1 MKSLCLF
8 LALACCSLLSAQY
21 TGGSSDGDDEDEIL
35 NKLFNGNTATATGF
49 VFLTHPSNTTV
60 WKNDVSAMVDV
71 VSSNNLQFGGSTS
84 ITLSLASNPG
94 TATLSGT
101 TTLNAS
107 SGRAGFS
114 GLYLDKSGSG
124 YTLSA
129 SATGL
134 NSATGNT
141 FNVSAASLSMRSQPP
156 SYTYTTQAFG
166 LSVAVVDANGT
177 QLTLANPSLSL
188 SIATNPGSSTLSGTT
203 TVQASA
209 GLATFS
215 GLSLNNEGMGYVLQ
229 IANPDMNS
237 LNTQAFDVLSNL
249 AFFGGSSDG
258 DDVATLTATLPVSGH
273 RFWIGGLGAIS
284 TDWNDALN
292 WLPNTAVPG
301 QSDRI
306 ALEPNNNGHNP
317 ILDQNRTVNS
327 LNFNGANK
335 KVELGNYTLTLTAD
349 ATGVNSNNYFK
360 TNGSGKL
367 KRLAIPNNEGFTFP
381 VGNSAYNPISITN
394 RTGTPDDFSVR
405 VLDEIYEYGTFGNPN
420 TEPRV
425 KRTWDIDKLNPTA
438 NAGNG
443 VDFSFNWNSNEVSN
457 PAPSNYTL
465 FHHDANGNGWGQV
478 VTGTRDQNFNPAANS
493 MIWSGYKG
501 SFSPFGIGDQNAP
514 LPVELLY
521 FTAECKPQGT
531 ALRWATASEVNS
543 AYFELQRSDNMIHW
557 TLLKTIPALGF
568 HSSTYH
574 YPEVLDTEPS
584 QATRYYRLKQ
594 VDFDGKHEY
603 FQAVAAFCPGS
614 ATAISLYPNPAA
626 EQLHIQGAKAGDPWE
641 ILDMTGRRIRTGTI
655 GDQPL
660 HRISILDL
668 PAGLYRIHVSTTSFP
683 FVTRP

>member
-1 MKSLCLF
+1 MMVKYLISVLVLLHYSLAF
-8 LALACCSLLSAQY
+8 AQY
-21 TGGSSDGDDEDEIL
+21 EGGSGRQEALGSSVILQLNDGQVAVASQLIY
-35 NKLFNGNTATATGF
+35 
-49 VFLTHPSNTTV
+49 TT
-60 WKNDVSAMVDV
+60 
-71 VSSNNLQFGGSTS
+71 
-84 ITLSLASNPG
+84 NPDP
-94 TATLSGT
+94 TFAIHQTIN
-101 TTLNAS
+101 TLNLEYRTAN
-107 SGRAGFS
+107 GQIAFFE
-114 GLYLDKSGSG
+114 
-124 YTLSA
+124 
-129 SATGL
+129 
-134 NSATGNT
+134 TGNVVLT
-141 FNVSAASLSMRSQPP
+141 FQ
-156 SYTYTTQAFG
+156 
-166 LSVAVVDANGT
+166 
-177 QLTLANPSLSL
+177 
-188 SIATNPGSSTLSGTT
+188 TNPGSATLLGTTTSTPINGLVSFSGLGVSDTASGYELLASGAGGTSAISSAYDVIQGGAGLGFFDGGSGRQDAMADVSSGLGTLSGQ
-203 TVQASA
+203 V
-209 GLATFS
+209 
-215 GLSLNNEGMGYVLQ
+215 
-229 IANPDMNS
+229 
-237 LNTQAFDVLSNL
+237 
-249 AFFGGSSDG
+249 
-258 DDVATLTATLPVSGH
+258 
-273 RFWIGGLGAIS
+273 FWVGGLGVTPTA
-284 TDWNDALN
+284 WNDPLN
-292 WLPNTAVPG
+292 WFPNTLVPD
-301 QSDRI
+301 QNARL

-438 NAGNG
+438 NADNG
-443 VDFSFNWNSNEVSN
+443 VDFAFNWNSNEVSN

-478 VTGTRDQNFNPAANS
+478 VTGTRDPNFNPAANS
-493 MIWSGYKG
+493 MIWTGYKG
-501 SFSPFGIGDQNAP
+501 SFSPFGVGDQNAP

-543 AYFELQRSDNMIHW
+543 AYFELQRSDNMIDW

-626 EQLHIQGAKAGDPWE
+626 EQLHIQGAQAGDPWE

>member
-1 MKSLCLF
+1 
-8 LALACCSLLSAQY
+8 
-21 TGGSSDGDDEDEIL
+21 
-35 NKLFNGNTATATGF
+35 
-49 VFLTHPSNTTV
+49 
-60 WKNDVSAMVDV
+60 
-71 VSSNNLQFGGSTS
+71 
-84 ITLSLASNPG
+84 
-94 TATLSGT
+94 
-101 TTLNAS
+101 
-107 SGRAGFS
+107 
-114 GLYLDKSGSG
+114 
-124 YTLSA
+124 
-129 SATGL
+129 
-134 NSATGNT
+134 
-141 FNVSAASLSMRSQPP
+141 
-156 SYTYTTQAFG
+156 
-166 LSVAVVDANGT
+166 
-177 QLTLANPSLSL
+177 
-188 SIATNPGSSTLSGTT
+188 
-203 TVQASA
+203 
-209 GLATFS
+209 
-215 GLSLNNEGMGYVLQ
+215 
-229 IANPDMNS
+229 
-237 LNTQAFDVLSNL
+237 
-249 AFFGGSSDG
+249 
-258 DDVATLTATLPVSGH
+258 
-273 RFWIGGLGAIS
+273 
-284 TDWNDALN
+284 
-292 WLPNTAVPG
+292 
-301 QSDRI
+301 
-306 ALEPNNNGHNP
+306 
-317 ILDQNRTVNS
+317 
-327 LNFNGANK
+327 
-335 KVELGNYTLTLTAD
+335 LTAD

-438 NAGNG
+438 NADNG
-443 VDFSFNWNSNEVSN
+443 VDFAFNWNSNEVSN

-465 FHHDANGNGWGQV
+465 FHYDANGNGWGQV
-478 VTGTRDQNFNPAANS
+478 VTGTRDPNFNPAANS
-493 MIWSGYKG
+493 MIWTGYKG
-501 SFSPFGIGDQNAP
+501 SFSPFGVGDQNAP

-531 ALRWATASEVNS
+531 SLNWATASEVNS

-626 EQLHIQGAKAGDPWE
+626 EQLHIQGAQAGDPWE

>member
-1 MKSLCLF
+1 MLELSQQFILKLEYRTANGQLAYFETGNVSLTF
-8 LALACCSLLSAQY
+8 Q
-21 TGGSSDGDDEDEIL
+21 T
-35 NKLFNGNTATATGF
+35 N
-49 VFLTHPSNTTV
+49 PS
-60 WKNDVSAMVDV
+60 
-71 VSSNNLQFGGSTS
+71 G
-84 ITLSLASNPG
+84 
-94 TATLSGT
+94 ATLGGT
-101 TTLNAS
+101 TTLAAT
-107 SGRAGFS
+107 AG
-114 GLYLDKSGSG
+114 
-124 YTLSA
+124 
-129 SATGL
+129 
-134 NSATGNT
+134 
-141 FNVSAASLSMRSQPP
+141 
-156 SYTYTTQAFG
+156 
-166 LSVAVVDANGT
+166 VV
-177 QLTLANPSLSL
+177 Q
-188 SIATNPGSSTLSGTT
+188 
-203 TVQASA
+203 
-209 GLATFS
+209 FS
-215 GLSLNNEGMGYVLQ
+215 GLSIDKIGTGYELLASGAASTSAVS
-229 IANPDMNS
+229 NS
-237 LNTQAFDVLSNL
+237 LSVFSLGI
-249 AFFGGSSDG
+249 GGSG
-258 DDVATLTATLPVSGH
+258 RQEAMADVSSGLGTLSGQV
-273 RFWIGGLGAIS
+273 FWVGGLGA
-284 TDWNDALN
+284 TPTAWNDPLN
-292 WLPNTAVPG
+292 WFPNTLVPD
-301 QSDRI
+301 QNARL

-438 NAGNG
+438 NADNG
-443 VDFSFNWNSNEVSN
+443 VDFAFNWNSNEVSN

-478 VTGTRDQNFNPAANS
+478 VTGTRDPNFNPAANS
-493 MIWSGYKG
+493 MIWTGYKG
-501 SFSPFGIGDQNAP
+501 SFSPFGVGDQNAP

-531 ALRWATASEVNS
+531 SLNWATASEVNS

-626 EQLHIQGAKAGDPWE
+626 EQLHIQGAQAGDPWE

>member
-1 MKSLCLF
+1 MVKYLISVLVLLHYSLAF
-8 LALACCSLLSAQY
+8 GQY
-21 TGGSSDGDDEDEIL
+21 EGGSGRQEALGSSVILQLNDGQVAVASQLIY
-35 NKLFNGNTATATGF
+35 
-49 VFLTHPSNTTV
+49 TT
-60 WKNDVSAMVDV
+60 
-71 VSSNNLQFGGSTS
+71 
-84 ITLSLASNPG
+84 NPDP
-94 TATLSGT
+94 TFAIHQTIN
-101 TTLNAS
+101 TLNLEYRTAN
-107 SGRAGFS
+107 GQIAFFE
-114 GLYLDKSGSG
+114 
-124 YTLSA
+124 
-129 SATGL
+129 
-134 NSATGNT
+134 TGNVVLT
-141 FNVSAASLSMRSQPP
+141 FQ
-156 SYTYTTQAFG
+156 
-166 LSVAVVDANGT
+166 
-177 QLTLANPSLSL
+177 
-188 SIATNPGSSTLSGTT
+188 TNPGSATLLGTTTSTPINGLVSFSGLGVSDTASGYELLASGAGGTSAISSAYDVIQGGAGLGFFDGGSGRQDAMADVSSGLGTLSGQ
-203 TVQASA
+203 V
-209 GLATFS
+209 
-215 GLSLNNEGMGYVLQ
+215 
-229 IANPDMNS
+229 
-237 LNTQAFDVLSNL
+237 
-249 AFFGGSSDG
+249 
-258 DDVATLTATLPVSGH
+258 
-273 RFWIGGLGAIS
+273 FWVGGLGA
-284 TDWNDALN
+284 TPTAWNDPLN
-292 WLPNTAVPG
+292 WFPNTLVPD
-301 QSDRI
+301 QNARL

-317 ILDQNRTVNS
+317 ILDQNRSVNS

-438 NAGNG
+438 TADNG
-443 VDFSFNWNSNEVSN
+443 VDFAFNWNSNEVSN
-457 PAPSNYTL
+457 PAPQNYTL

-478 VTGTRDQNFNPAANS
+478 VTGTRDPNFNPAANS
-493 MIWSGYKG
+493 MIWTGYKG
-501 SFSPFGIGDQNAP
+501 SFSPFGVGDQNAP

-531 ALRWATASEVNS
+531 SLNWATASEVNS

-626 EQLHIQGAKAGDPWE
+626 EQLHIQGAQAGDPWE

>member
-1 MKSLCLF
+1 MGKVVLKLQVIICYF
-8 LALACCSLLSAQY
+8 ILLISNVQAQY
-21 TGGSSDGDDEDEIL
+21 EGGSGRQEALSSTTVLQLNDG
-35 NKLFNGNTATATGF
+35 ATA
-49 VFLTHPSNTTV
+49 VTTSLAFTAGP
-60 WKNDVSAMVDV
+60 VSTFEL
-71 VSSNNLQFGGSTS
+71 SQNLN
-84 ITLSLASNPG
+84 TLSLEYRVANG
-94 TATLSGT
+94 QLAY
-101 TTLNAS
+101 
-107 SGRAGFS
+107 FE
-114 GLYLDKSGSG
+114 
-124 YTLSA
+124 
-129 SATGL
+129 
-134 NSATGNT
+134 TGNVVLT
-141 FNVSAASLSMRSQPP
+141 FQ
-156 SYTYTTQAFG
+156 
-166 LSVAVVDANGT
+166 
-177 QLTLANPSLSL
+177 
-188 SIATNPGSSTLSGTT
+188 TNPGSATLNGTTTQTPNNGVATFTGLSVSAFGNGYELLASGASGTTAISTAFEVYSVNTGGSGRQDAMADASSGLGTLSGQ
-203 TVQASA
+203 V
-209 GLATFS
+209 
-215 GLSLNNEGMGYVLQ
+215 
-229 IANPDMNS
+229 
-237 LNTQAFDVLSNL
+237 
-249 AFFGGSSDG
+249 
-258 DDVATLTATLPVSGH
+258 
-273 RFWIGGLGAIS
+273 FWVGGLGAIP
-284 TDWNDALN
+284 TDWNDPLN
-292 WLPNTAVPG
+292 WFPNTLVPD
-301 QSDRI
+301 QNARL

-335 KVELGNYTLTLTAD
+335 KVELGNYTLTLTSD

-438 NAGNG
+438 NAGSG
-443 VDFSFNWNSNEVSN
+443 VDFAFNWNSNEVSN

-478 VTGTRDQNFNPAANS
+478 VTGTRDPAFNPTTYS
-493 MIWSGYKG
+493 MLWSGYKG

>member
-1 MKSLCLF
+1 MNQTTSKLEMIGSKGWVILL
-8 LALACCSLLSAQY
+8 LSLLWPTLSFCQY
-21 TGGSSDGDDEDEIL
+21 EGGSGRQEALS
-35 NKLFNGNTATATGF
+35 
-49 VFLTHPSNTTV
+49 
-60 WKNDVSAMVDV
+60 
-71 VSSNNLQFGGSTS
+71 STS
-84 ITLSLASNPG
+84 VLQLNDGQAAATSQLVVVQQPPSMLELSQQFILKLEYRTANGQLAYFETGNVSLTFQTNPSG
-94 TATLSGT
+94 ATLGGT
-101 TTLNAS
+101 TTLAAT
-107 SGRAGFS
+107 AG
-114 GLYLDKSGSG
+114 
-124 YTLSA
+124 
-129 SATGL
+129 
-134 NSATGNT
+134 
-141 FNVSAASLSMRSQPP
+141 
-156 SYTYTTQAFG
+156 
-166 LSVAVVDANGT
+166 VV
-177 QLTLANPSLSL
+177 Q
-188 SIATNPGSSTLSGTT
+188 
-203 TVQASA
+203 
-209 GLATFS
+209 FS
-215 GLSLNNEGMGYVLQ
+215 GLSIDKIGTGYELLASGAASTSAVS
-229 IANPDMNS
+229 NS
-237 LNTQAFDVLSNL
+237 LSVFSLGI
-249 AFFGGSSDG
+249 GGSG
-258 DDVATLTATLPVSGH
+258 RQEAMADVSSGLGTLSGQV
-273 RFWIGGLGAIS
+273 FWVGGLGAIP
-284 TDWNDALN
+284 TDWNDPLN
-292 WLPNTAVPG
+292 WFPNTLVPD
-301 QSDRI
+301 QNARL

-317 ILDQNRTVNS
+317 ILDQNRSVNS

-394 RTGTPDDFSVR
+394 RTGTSDDFSVR

-425 KRTWDIDKLNPTA
+425 KRTWDIDKLNPSA

-443 VDFSFNWNSNEVSN
+443 VDFAFNWNSIEVSN

-478 VTGTRDQNFNPAANS
+478 VTGTRDPNFNPAANS
-493 MIWSGYKG
+493 MIWTGYKG
-501 SFSPFGIGDQNAP
+501 SFSPFGVGDQNAP

-614 ATAISLYPNPAA
+614 ATAVSLYPNPAA
-626 EQLHIQGAKAGDPWE
+626 EQLHIQGAQAGDPWE

>member
-1 MKSLCLF
+1 MLCN
-8 LALACCSLLSAQY
+8 AIQAQY
-21 TGGSSDGDDEDEIL
+21 EGGSGRQEALSSTNVLQLNDG
-35 NKLFNGNTATATGF
+35 ASA
-49 VFLTHPSNTTV
+49 VTT
-60 WKNDVSAMVDV
+60 
-71 VSSNNLQFGGSTS
+71 
-84 ITLSLASNPG
+84 SLAFSAGPAGMIEISQNLNTLTLEYR
-94 TATLSGT
+94 TANGQ
-101 TTLNAS
+101 
-107 SGRAGFS
+107 RAYFE
-114 GLYLDKSGSG
+114 
-124 YTLSA
+124 
-129 SATGL
+129 
-134 NSATGNT
+134 TGNVALT
-141 FNVSAASLSMRSQPP
+141 FQ
-156 SYTYTTQAFG
+156 
-166 LSVAVVDANGT
+166 
-177 QLTLANPSLSL
+177 
-188 SIATNPGSSTLSGTT
+188 TNPGSATLNGTTTQTPNNGVATFTGLSVSALGSGYQLLASGASSTSATSTAFTVYSVNAGGSGRQDAMADVSSGLGTLSGQ
-203 TVQASA
+203 V
-209 GLATFS
+209 
-215 GLSLNNEGMGYVLQ
+215 
-229 IANPDMNS
+229 
-237 LNTQAFDVLSNL
+237 
-249 AFFGGSSDG
+249 
-258 DDVATLTATLPVSGH
+258 
-273 RFWIGGLGAIS
+273 FWVGGLGAIP
-284 TDWNDALN
+284 TDWNDPLN
-292 WLPNTAVPG
+292 WFPNTVVPN
-301 QSDRI
+301 QNARL

-335 KVELGNYTLTLTAD
+335 KVELGNYALTLTAD

-438 NAGNG
+438 NADNG
-443 VDFSFNWNSNEVSN
+443 VDFAFNWNSNEVSN

-478 VTGTRDQNFNPAANS
+478 VTGTRDPNFNPAANS

>member
-1 MKSLCLF
+1 M
-8 LALACCSLLSAQY
+8 A
-21 TGGSSDGDDEDEIL
+21 
-35 NKLFNGNTATATGF
+35 
-49 VFLTHPSNTTV
+49 
-60 WKNDVSAMVDV
+60 DVS
-71 VSSNNLQFGGSTS
+71 SGLG
-84 ITLSLASNPG
+84 
-94 TATLSGT
+94 TLSGQVFWV
-101 TTLNAS
+101 
-107 SGRAGFS
+107 GGF
-114 GLYLDKSGSG
+114 
-124 YTLSA
+124 
-129 SATGL
+129 
-134 NSATGNT
+134 
-141 FNVSAASLSMRSQPP
+141 
-156 SYTYTTQAFG
+156 
-166 LSVAVVDANGT
+166 
-177 QLTLANPSLSL
+177 
-188 SIATNPGSSTLSGTT
+188 
-203 TVQASA
+203 
-209 GLATFS
+209 
-215 GLSLNNEGMGYVLQ
+215 
-229 IANPDMNS
+229 
-237 LNTQAFDVLSNL
+237 
-249 AFFGGSSDG
+249 
-258 DDVATLTATLPVSGH
+258 
-273 RFWIGGLGAIS
+273 GAIP
-284 TDWNDALN
+284 TDWNDPLN
-292 WLPNTAVPG
+292 WFPNTVVPN
-301 QSDRI
+301 QNARL

-381 VGNSAYNPISITN
+381 VGNSAYNPIGITN

-443 VDFSFNWNSNEVSN
+443 VDFAFNWNSNEVSN

-478 VTGTRDQNFNPAANS
+478 VTGTRDPNFNPAANS

-543 AYFELQRSDNMIHW
+543 AYIELQRSDNMIHW